1 MLIAKNISRL
11 SFVTAALMT
20 APAYATNG
28 MNQES
33 YGSKAGGMGGASA
46 AYDSRNSSLMNNPA
60 TLTLRPDG
68 WDIGVGFSVLNP
80 DVNAQLGG
88 AGGPSFHS
96 SGESYVIPSLSL
108 IRKDGAF
115 AYGFGISAQGGMGT
129 DYDGAFTAALTGGA
143 LNLPQRSE
151 LGFLRLM
158 FPLAYE
164 VNDALSI
171 AAQIDYGRETLD
183 MQMLDPASMS
193 YIDVSDD
200 SRFNGK
206 MSGTG
211 WGFNLGILY
220 KVNKDFALGAA
231 YHSQTSI
238 SDLTGS
244 GTINMSIPA
253 DFRVVDMQW
262 PATYT
267 IGMAWDINDQWML
280 AADIKQLMWSTTM
293 QNFNFGVEGNIQ
305 SMPMNWSDQTVF
317 MLGTQYKITPTIALR
332 AGFNYGKNPVPSDTL
347 NYLFPAITETHYT
360 LGLGWDMGGGHTL
373 SASMMYAP
381 NVELSG
387 TGLMNSGLTMSHSQ
401 FGWGMNYNYSFK

>member
-1 MLIAKNISRL
+1 MFSAKNHAGLSLAIS
-11 SFVTAALMT
+11 SLMA

-28 MNQES
+28 LNQEA
-33 YGSKAGGMGGASA
+33 YGSKAGGMGGASV

-68 WDIGVGFSVLNP
+68 WDIGVGFSVLSP

-88 AGGPSFHS
+88 AAGPSFHS
-96 SGESYVIPSLSL
+96 SGESYLMPSLSL

-115 AYGFGISAQGGMGT
+115 AYGFGVSAQGGMGAE
-129 DYDGAFTAALTGGA
+129 YDGSFTAALTGGA
-143 LNLPQRSE
+143 LNVPQRSE
-151 LGFLRLM
+151 LGFLRVM
-158 FPLAYE
+158 FPIAYE
-164 VNDALSI
+164 INESLSV
-171 AAQIDYGRETLD
+171 AVQIDYGRETLD
-183 MQMLDPASMS
+183 LQMLDPASMS

-200 SRFNGK
+200 SKFNGK

-211 WGFNLGILY
+211 WGFNLGLHY

-231 YHSQTSI
+231 YHNQTAL

-244 GTINMSIPA
+244 GTINMTMPA
-253 DFRVVDMQW
+253 DFRVVDLQW

-267 IGMAWDINDQWML
+267 VGMAWDINEQWML

-305 SMPMNWSDQTVF
+305 SMPMNWDDQTVF
-317 MLGTQYKITPTIALR
+317 MLGTQYKITPHIALR

-347 NYLFPAITETHYT
+347 NYLFPAISETHYT
-360 LGLGWDMGGGHTL
+360 LGIGWDMGGGHTL
-373 SASMMYAP
+373 SGSLMYAP
-381 NVELSG
+381 TVEQTG
-387 TGLMNSGLTMSHSQ
+387 TGMMNSGLTMSHSQ

>member
-1 MLIAKNISRL
+1 M
-11 SFVTAALMT
+11 
-20 APAYATNG
+20 
-28 MNQES
+28 
-33 YGSKAGGMGGASA
+33 
-46 AYDSRNSSLMNNPA
+46 
-60 TLTLRPDG
+60 
-68 WDIGVGFSVLNP
+68 GFSVLSP

-88 AGGPSFHS
+88 AGGQSFHS
-96 SGESYVIPSLSL
+96 SGESYVMPSISL

-115 AYGFGISAQGGMGT
+115 AYGFGISAQGGMGAE
-129 DYDGAFTAALTGGA
+129 YDGAFTAALTGGA

-151 LGFLRLM
+151 LGFLRIM

-171 AAQIDYGRETLD
+171 AAQIDYGRETIDL
-183 MQMLDPASMS
+183 QMLDPTTMS
-193 YIDVSDD
+193 YMDVSDD
-200 SRFNGK
+200 NNFNGK
-206 MSGTG
+206 MNGTG
-211 WGFNLGILY
+211 WGFNLGIHY
-220 KVNKDFALGAA
+220 KVNEDFALGAA
-231 YHSQTSI
+231 YHSQTSL
-238 SDLTGS
+238 SDLTGH

-267 IGMAWDINDQWML
+267 IGMAWDINEQWML

-317 MLGTQYKITPTIALR
+317 MLGTQYKITPTFALR

-347 NYLFPAITETHYT
+347 NYLFPAISETHYT

-373 SASMMYAP
+373 SGSIVYAP
-381 NVELSG
+381 NVEQSG
-387 TGLMNSGLTMSHSQ
+387 TGMTNSGLSMSHSQ
-401 FGWGMNYNYSFK
+401 FGWDMNYNYSFK

>member
-1 MLIAKNISRL
+1 MLIAKKLPRL
-11 SFVTAALMT
+11 SFVLAALAA

-28 MNQES
+28 LNQEN

-46 AYDSRNSSLMNNPA
+46 AYDSRNSALMNNPA
-60 TLTLRPDG
+60 TLTLRPEG

-96 SGESYVIPSLSL
+96 SGETYVMPSLSL

-115 AYGFGISAQGGMGT
+115 AYGFGISAQGGMGAE
-129 DYDGAFTAALTGGA
+129 YDGAFTAALTGGA

-151 LGFLRLM
+151 LGFLRVML
-158 FPLAYE
+158 PLAYE

-171 AAQIDYGRETLD
+171 AAQIDYGRVSLD

-211 WGFNLGILY
+211 WGFNLGIHY

-231 YHSQTSI
+231 YHSKTSI

-244 GTINMSIPA
+244 GTINMSVPA

-262 PATYT
+262 PETYT
-267 IGMAWDINDQWML
+267 IGMAWDINEQWMI
-280 AADIKQLMWSTTM
+280 AADIKQIMWSTTM

-305 SMPMNWSDQTVF
+305 SMPMNWSDQTVY

-332 AGFNYGKNPVPSDTL
+332 AGFNYGKNPVPADTL

-360 LGLGWDMGGGHTL
+360 LGLGWDLGGGHTL
-373 SASMMYAP
+373 SGSMMYAP
-381 NVELSG
+381 SVEQTG
-387 TGLMNSGLTMSHSQ
+387 TGIMNSGLTMSHSQ

>member
-1 MLIAKNISRL
+1 MA
-11 SFVTAALMT
+11 

-28 MNQES
+28 LNQEA
-33 YGSKAGGMGGASA
+33 YGSKAGGMGGASV

-68 WDIGVGFSVLNP
+68 WDIGVGFSVLSP

-96 SGESYVIPSLSL
+96 SGESYLMPSLSL

-115 AYGFGISAQGGMGT
+115 AYGFGVSAQGGMGAE
-129 DYDGAFTAALTGGA
+129 YDGSFAAALTGGA
-143 LNLPQRSE
+143 LNVPQRSE
-151 LGFLRLM
+151 LGFLRVM
-158 FPLAYE
+158 FPIAYE
-164 VNDALSI
+164 INESLSV

-183 MQMLDPASMS
+183 LQMLDPASMT
-193 YIDVSDD
+193 YMDVSDHSD
-200 SRFNGK
+200 FNGK

-211 WGFNLGILY
+211 WGFNLGVHY
-220 KVNKDFALGAA
+220 KVNKNFALGAA
-231 YHSQTSI
+231 YHGQTSL

-244 GTINMSIPA
+244 GTINMTMPA
-253 DFRVVDMQW
+253 DFRVVDLQW

-267 IGMAWDINDQWML
+267 VGMAWDINEQWML

-293 QNFNFGVEGNIQ
+293 QSFNFGVEGNIQ
-305 SMPMNWSDQTVF
+305 SMPMNWDDQTVF
-317 MLGTQYKITPTIALR
+317 MVGTQYKITPQIALR

-347 NYLFPAITETHYT
+347 NYLFPAISELHYT

-373 SASMMYAP
+373 SGSLMYAP
-381 NVELSG
+381 TVEQTG
-387 TGLMNSGLTMSHSQ
+387 TGMMNSGLTMPHSQ